1 MFKSLIKKGKE
12 KKMKKLIAFA
22 VALLFLSVTGIAAAY
37 DVQMSGSY
45 FVRGTYQ
52 KNAEE
57 GDVNDGL
64 QSIDESGTMY
74 YDHELDLKLNWKIDD
89 NTIIYS
95 QIEMRDEAWGSNN
108 VQDYSYSTNPT
119 SYKAASDNEKDLD
132 DNIIVEKVYVWH
144 KFANGHET
152 KLGLMPSGAWA
163 TSFQDDASEVYRVRY
178 DIPTDA
184 VRIIGIL
191 QKYYSG
197 ESGDA
202 SNGQGESDDQDAYIL
217 GFLAK
222 AGDIN
227 VKPLFAYANIGNI
240 KDVLKT
246 NIGFDGTFGAIGFE
260 SEFGV
265 VDSNFEAAG
274 TQDSRTYGAYAN
286 LWYASGPVQ
295 AGILGA
301 FGSYDDDANAAHGF
315 GGDFD
320 AGGAMIM
327 GVDAGFGGVTVAADG
342 TVSGTVN
349 DNLAAGRLVALY
361 ADYDINDKLSIGGYA
376 GFAKCGI
383 DDADNDEWNGAKVW
397 EISADAAYKIT
408 DNIKYDVGAG
418 VAQLKLGKAPAG
430 VSDPEKAYRLFHRL
444 TVNF

>member
-1 MFKSLIKKGKE
+1 
-12 KKMKKLIAFA
+12 MKKLIAFA

-152 KLGLMPSGAWA
+152 KIGLMPSGAWA

-286 LWYASGPVQ
+286 FWYASGPVK

-301 FGSYDDDANAAHGF
+301 FGSYDDDANAAHSF
-315 GGDFD
+315 GADFD
-320 AGGAMIM
+320 GGGKDFNDDGRAMIM
-327 GVDAGFGGVTVAADG
+327 GYDSGFNG
-342 TVSGTVN
+342 TN
-349 DNLAAGRLVALY
+349 NLAAGRLAALY
-361 ADYDINDKLSIGGYA
+361 ADYSVSDKLDIGGYA
-376 GFAKCGI
+376 GFAKCGV
-383 DDADNDEWNGAKVW
+383 DDGGQWDGAKVW
-397 EISADAAYKIT
+397 EVSAKAKYNIT
-408 DNIKYDVGAG
+408 DNLAYDLGAG
-418 VAQLKLGKAPAG
+418 VAQLKYGGSTADPDKAF
-430 VSDPEKAYRLFHRL
+430 RLFHRL

>member
-1 MFKSLIKKGKE
+1 
-12 KKMKKLIAFA
+12 MKKLIAFA

-152 KLGLMPSGAWA
+152 KIGLMPSGAWA

-265 VDSNFEAAG
+265 SDKDYESAA
-274 TQDSRTYGAYAN
+274 TTNSRTYGAYAN
-286 LWYASGPVQ
+286 VWYASGPVK

-301 FGSYDDDANAAHGF
+301 FGTYDADADTAHGF

-320 AGGAMIM
+320 AGGAMII
-327 GVDAGFGGVTVAADG
+327 GVDGGFGFNKSTGVVAD
-342 TVSGTVN
+342 T
-349 DNLAAGRLVALY
+349 LAGGRLAALY
-361 ADYDINDKLSIGGYA
+361 ADYDVSDKLSVGGYA

-383 DDADNDEWNGAKVW
+383 DLGQWDGAKAW
-397 EISADAAYKIT
+397 EVSADATYKIT
-408 DNIKYDVGAG
+408 DNIVYDLGAG
-418 VAQLKLGKAPAG
+418 VAQLKYGGSTADPDKAF
-430 VSDPEKAYRLFHRL
+430 RLFHRL